1 MKVPQLTEYDVYK
14 QLADWMRTAHRDVI
28 YHFDLSGV
36 RLPMGLV
43 AKQKRIQGS
52 RGFPDFFLPKKKMAL
67 VGSKLCILYCGLFL
81 EIKRP
86 GTKILTKDGFIV
98 SGSHISEQFNMLASL
113 NRQGYRAEFAV
124 GFDECKQ
131 IIDEYLQKQKE
142 ETP

>member
-1 MKVPQLTEYDVYK
+1 
-14 QLADWMRTAHRDVI
+14 
-28 YHFDLSGV
+28 
-36 RLPMGLV
+36 MGLV

-86 GTKILTKDGFIV
+86 GESPFKRDGSMIADKHV
-98 SGSHISEQFNMLASL
+98 REQAAMLANL
-113 NRQGYRAEFAV
+113 RKEGYRAEFAV